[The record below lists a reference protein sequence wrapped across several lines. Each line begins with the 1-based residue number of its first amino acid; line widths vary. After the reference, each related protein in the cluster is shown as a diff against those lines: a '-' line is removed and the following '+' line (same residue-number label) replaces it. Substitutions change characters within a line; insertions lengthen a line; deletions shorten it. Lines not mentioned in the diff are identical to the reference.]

1 MSQKNPDKLE
11 VVWGAS
17 LQGYFF
23 EELKKINEKSS
34 RPLPEKT
41 IIYSS
46 WVMSNLGESEK
57 YFDTREGKVQEKVLG
72 VKLMESGQMPVEQR
86 KRVLW
91 DIGDTSLL
99 LCGYFFKSVSN
110 KIVDISYYRE
120 LGKMAYRRLD
130 AIVPEMY
137 DTTAFFKV
145 LAELFDD
152 MTAVIS
158 IVADKLGKN
167 DPGDDFTF
175 LINDFSLK
183 TS

>member
-1 MSQKNPDKLE
+1 MSQKNPEKLE
-11 VVWGAS
+11 VVWGTS

-23 EELKKINEKSS
+23 EELNKINDKSS
-34 RPLPEKT
+34 RPLPQKT
-41 IIYSS
+41 IVYSS

-57 YFDTREGKVQEKVLG
+57 YFDTREGKVREKVLG
-72 VKLMESGQMPVEQR
+72 VKLMESGQMSVEQR

-99 LCGYFFKSVSN
+99 LCGYFFKSMNN
-110 KIVDISYYRE
+110 KIVDISYYQG
-120 LGKMAYRRLD
+120 LGKTAYRRLD

-137 DTTAFFKV
+137 DTNAFFKM

-158 IVADKLGKN
+158 IVSDKLGKN
-167 DPGDDFTF
+167 GRGDDFTF
-175 LINDFSLK
+175 LINDVSLK